1 MKTLQYSFAQIEAFA
16 TIAETGSLSRAAI
29 RLGKDRT
36 TLRDLLDYLEDA
48 LGYHL
53 FSREGRT
60 LTLTAEG
67 EQLFRQA
74 HLLLRQAQAFESFA
88 QTLPQTAGQALRL
101 VYDPFIPRDFL
112 CALADTLARRQ
123 IRLSCW
129 SASRREAEQALSDG
143 VADMAMCQAN
153 NRTLGSEMEW
163 RALGTVDLRFY
174 AADRLFRDAARPLT
188 LLNLSL
194 TPQLVMHRRSDD
206 QIARRLQI
214 SGHTLYMNEI
224 TLLRHAMEQGRG
236 WGFLPDHLRPGEWQ
250 GVGEI
255 ATEVGSQGLNVTM
268 VMLWLPGMNKHRLLS
283 DIVDEAPALWRR
295 G

>member
-48 LGYHL
+48 LGYRL
-53 FSREGRT
+53 FSREGRS

-88 QTLPQTAGQALRL
+88 QTLPQTAWQELRL
-101 VYDPFIPRDFL
+101 VYDPFVPREFL
-112 CALADTLARRQ
+112 CLLADTLARRQ

-143 VADMAMCQAN
+143 VADMAICQAN

-174 AADRLFRDAARPLT
+174 AAQRLFADTARPLT

-224 TLLRHAMEQGRG
+224 TMLRHAMEQGLG
-236 WGFLPDHLRPGEWQ
+236 WGFLPDHLQPGEWQ
-250 GVGEI
+250 G
-255 ATEVGSQGLNVTM
+255 
-268 VMLWLPGMNKHRLLS
+268 
-283 DIVDEAPALWRR
+283 
-295 G
+295 

>member
-16 TIAETGSLSRAAI
+16 TIAETGSLSQAAI
-29 RLGKDRT
+29 RLAKDRT

-48 LGYHL
+48 LGYRL
-53 FSREGRT
+53 FSREGRS
-60 LTLTAEG
+60 LT
-67 EQLFRQA
+67 
-74 HLLLRQAQAFESFA
+74 LLRQAQAFESFA
-88 QTLPQTAGQALRL
+88 QTLPQTAWQALRL
-101 VYDPFIPRDFL
+101 VYDPFVPREFL
-112 CALADTLARRQ
+112 CLLADTLARRQ

-129 SASRREAEQALSDG
+129 SASRREAEQALSEG
-143 VADMAMCQAN
+143 IADMAICQAN

-174 AADRLFRDAARPLT
+174 AAQGLFTDAARPLT

-224 TLLRHAMEQGRG
+224 ALLRHAMEQGMG
-236 WGFLPDHLRPGEWQ
+236 WGFLPEHLRPGEWQ
-250 GVGEI
+250 GVAEI

-268 VMLWLPGMNKHRLLS
+268 VMLWLPGMNKHRMLS
-283 DIVDEAPALWRR
+283 DLVDEAPELWRR
-295 G
+295 R

>member
-16 TIAETGSLSRAAI
+16 TIAETGSLSQAAI
-29 RLGKDRT
+29 RLAKDRT

-48 LGYHL
+48 LGYRL
-53 FSREGRT
+53 FSREGRS

-88 QTLPQTAGQALRL
+88 QTLP
-101 VYDPFIPRDFL
+101 
-112 CALADTLARRQ
+112 
-123 IRLSCW
+123 
-129 SASRREAEQALSDG
+129 
-143 VADMAMCQAN
+143 
-153 NRTLGSEMEW
+153 
-163 RALGTVDLRFY
+163 
-174 AADRLFRDAARPLT
+174 

-224 TLLRHAMEQGRG
+224 TLLRHALEQGRG

-250 GVGEI
+250 GVSEI

-268 VMLWLPGMNKHRLLS
+268 VMLWLPGMNKHRMLS
-283 DIVDEAPALWRR
+283 DIVHEAPELWLRR
-295 G
+295 